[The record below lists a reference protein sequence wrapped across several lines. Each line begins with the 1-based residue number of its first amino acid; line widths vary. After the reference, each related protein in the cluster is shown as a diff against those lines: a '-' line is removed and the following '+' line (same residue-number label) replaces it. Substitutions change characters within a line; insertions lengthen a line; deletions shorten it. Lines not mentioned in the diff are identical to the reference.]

1 MGLPSTGVGQSAG
14 SNREELG
21 ALALF
26 AAAAAV
32 AAAKLRRGAAGS
44 QES

>member
-1 MGLPSTGVGQSAG
+1 LPNTGVGQAPG
-14 SNREELG
+14 SNADELG

-32 AAAKLRRGAAGS
+32 AAAKLRRGAA
-44 QES
+44 QEP